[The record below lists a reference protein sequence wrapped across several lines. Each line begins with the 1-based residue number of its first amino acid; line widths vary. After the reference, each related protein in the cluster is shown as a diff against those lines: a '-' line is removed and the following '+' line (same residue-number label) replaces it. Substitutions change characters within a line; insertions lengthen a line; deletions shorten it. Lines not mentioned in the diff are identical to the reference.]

1 MARRPPGVSTSARWL
16 AGVLVAA
23 LAVTTIVLAVI
34 AIDRVRSTA
43 PVADPAP
50 SPSFSFGGAATPT
63 PEPEA
68 TPTPPASG
76 VLAYPRA
83 QERFLSV
90 GSGGMWRGVAGE
102 CGGAA
107 PLIERSGDGGQSWE
121 DVTPGYRGI
130 GQVIS
135 LDAFAGT
142 EAETVSRMGVGCETQ
157 ALRTF
162 TQGEFWEPYPEV
174 LAASRYADPAAPS
187 SVITPQGAV
196 DAPCAEPRSVRAA
209 GSTLALVC
217 EATGYVLGADRQW
230 VPLPTL
236 DAVALAIG
244 GDRLVVAARAAGC
257 EGLEISSLSGD
268 GFAQSAPLGCAAVD
282 PAAPVAVA
290 ASGDGA
296 LVWSGDALLR
306 LP

>member
-23 LAVTTIVLAVI
+23 LAIGTIVLAVI
-34 AIDRVRSTA
+34 AVDRVRS
-43 PVADPAP
+43 AP
-50 SPSFSFGGAATPT
+50 STAEPGPAPSFSFGGAATPT
-63 PEPEA
+63 PEPSA

-90 GSGGMWRGVAGE
+90 GSGGMWRGIAGE

-107 PLIERSGDGGQSWE
+107 PLIERSADGGRSWE

-130 GQVIS
+130 AQVVS

-142 EAETVSRMGVGCETQ
+142 EAEAVARMGAGCETQ

-187 SVITPQGAV
+187 SVVTPQGAV
-196 DAPCAEPRSVRAA
+196 PAPCADPRSVRAA
-209 GSTLALVC
+209 GPTVALVC
-217 EATGYVLGADRQW
+217 EATGYVLGGDRQW
-230 VPLPTL
+230 VPLPTA
-236 DAVALAIG
+236 DAVAVAIG
-244 GDRLVVAARAAGC
+244 GDALVVAARAPGC
-257 EGLEISSLSGD
+257 EGLEISRLTGD
-268 GFAQSAPLGCAAVD
+268 GFAQATPLGCAAVD
-282 PAAPVAVA
+282 SAAPVAVA
-290 ASGDGA
+290 AAGDGA
-296 LVWSGDALLR
+296 LVWSGDALIR